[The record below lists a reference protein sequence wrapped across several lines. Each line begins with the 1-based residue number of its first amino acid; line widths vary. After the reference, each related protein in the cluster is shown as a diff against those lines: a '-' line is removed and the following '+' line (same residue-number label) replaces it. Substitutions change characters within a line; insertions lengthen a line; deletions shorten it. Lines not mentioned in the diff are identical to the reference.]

1 MYLEN
6 MTVTFAFAA
15 GILSSFSPCIF
26 PLLPAYVANL
36 TGGQID
42 HDKINVPRSLLL
54 LRSLGFI
61 LGFSILFIFMGAS
74 ASLLGQFFLEYRDYI
89 EKIGGLII
97 VIFGLQIAGIL
108 NLSFLYYQKQRN
120 FQYRQQKD
128 FLSSFLLGVSFG
140 AGWTPCVGLVLS
152 SILLLA
158 GSSDTVYNGMFYLLV
173 YSAGLGIPFLV
184 ISFVLTYSLA
194 ILRKING
201 LLNKVILFN
210 AGLLIFMGLLLM
222 TGRFQAV
229 SAWFS
234 NISF

>member
-6 MTVTFAFAA
+6 MSVGFAFAA
-15 GILSSFSPCIF
+15 GIFSFFSPCIF

-36 TGGQID
+36 TGGRID
-42 HDKINVPRSLLL
+42 HDKIAVSRGLLL
-54 LRSLGFI
+54 FRSLGFI

-74 ASLLGQFFLEYRDYI
+74 ASLLGQFFLEYKGYI

-97 VIFGLQIAGIL
+97 IIFGLQMAGML
-108 NLSFLYYQKQRN
+108 NLSFLYYQKQWN
-120 FQYRQQKD
+120 FQYRQHKD
-128 FLSSFLLGVSFG
+128 FFSSFLLGISFG

-158 GSSDTVYNGMFYLLV
+158 GASDTVYNGMFYLLV
-173 YSAGLGIPFLV
+173 YSAGLGIPFLA
-184 ISFVLTYSLA
+184 ISFILTYSLA
-194 ILRKING
+194 IMKRING
-201 LLNKVILFN
+201 LLDKVILFN
-210 AGLLIFMGLLLM
+210 AGLLICMGLLLL

-234 NISF
+234 SISL